1 MDSTEN
7 REEFI
12 DGAIFT
18 QMVRGG
24 ASELRSNVDEIN
36 ELNVFPVPDGDTG
49 DNMRMTLESGLAAL
63 EKITSNDLAEV
74 LTVLSHGMLLGAR
87 GNSGV
92 ILSQLFAG
100 IAGGLDTNSKADV
113 TMLGNALM
121 LGVKQAYASV
131 LTPKEGTILTVAREA
146 VAYAVDRITP
156 DSTIRTLFAD
166 LINEMQQSLI
176 RTPELLPILKEA
188 GVIDSGGAG
197 LFHIMNG
204 FNRVLNGDNAE
215 YTASEA
221 KAQSAS
227 ENKGD
232 SHEISLDAFGPD
244 SVMTY
249 GYCTEFLLRLQTSKV
264 NLDTFDY
271 NVITEYL
278 QTIGDSIVAFRT
290 DSIVKVH
297 VHTKEPEKVLEFCH
311 RFGEFLT
318 LKIENMTI
326 QHNES
331 KEVGQEDEP
340 PKAIVPKKKYG
351 TVMVCSGDGIR
362 ETFLELGAD
371 YVVDGEQTQNPSTN
385 DFLVAFN
392 SVNAEHIFV
401 FPNNSNIVLAAKQ
414 AASLYDGAEIHV
426 IETTNIGEG
435 YVALPCIEETDDI
448 ENITKRMESA
458 IKEVA
463 EGEITFSVRDTDIYG
478 LHIRKGDTIGISKK
492 KIVVFDSERRNA
504 VRALLDTLLESNNKS
519 VLTVFVGEEIGA
531 DEKAETEAYIAE
543 KYPELE
549 VYCLDG
555 NQKVYSYIFI
565 AE

>member
-1 MDSTEN
+1 
-7 REEFI
+7 
-12 DGAIFT
+12 
-18 QMVRGG
+18 
-24 ASELRSNVDEIN
+24 
-36 ELNVFPVPDGDTG
+36 
-49 DNMRMTLESGLAAL
+49 
-63 EKITSNDLAEV
+63 
-74 LTVLSHGMLLGAR
+74 
-87 GNSGV
+87 
-92 ILSQLFAG
+92 
-100 IAGGLDTNSKADV
+100 
-113 TMLGNALM
+113 
-121 LGVKQAYASV
+121 
-131 LTPKEGTILTVAREA
+131 
-146 VAYAVDRITP
+146 
-156 DSTIRTLFAD
+156 
-166 LINEMQQSLI
+166 
-176 RTPELLPILKEA
+176 
-188 GVIDSGGAG
+188 
-197 LFHIMNG
+197 
-204 FNRVLNGDNAE
+204 
-215 YTASEA
+215 
-221 KAQSAS
+221 
-227 ENKGD
+227 
-232 SHEISLDAFGPD
+232 
-244 SVMTY
+244 MTY